1 MIFTYILYSLCTFF
15 LVEKLVPTT
24 YQYKTTLNEPN
35 QNRMTLFPT
44 NEDEIKSTVK
54 ELKINKATGP
64 TGIPVRIPKTNNIE
78 LAKPLCDLINLVL
91 QSLTFPGLLKTVIYK
106 KGDPLECNNYRYILL
121 ILNKGKLIEK
131 LFHVRLNIVLE
142 MNNASL
148 KMSLNSGSIT
158 QLIMH

>member
-1 MIFTYILYSLCTFF
+1 MYSLCTFF

-64 TGIPVRIPKTNNIE
+64 TGIPVRIP
-78 LAKPLCDLINLVL
+78 
-91 QSLTFPGLLKTVIYK
+91 
-106 KGDPLECNNYRYILL
+106 
-121 ILNKGKLIEK
+121 
-131 LFHVRLNIVLE
+131 
-142 MNNASL
+142 
-148 KMSLNSGSIT
+148 
-158 QLIMH
+158 